1 MSKSKSQSEL
11 LAKHYRQKTLPTSWC
26 SGCGIGTIIGA
37 IVRGIEGTGLPSE
50 RFVFVTGIGCYGGAG
65 TYLKF
70 SDIHALHGRCPSYGT
85 GLKLANPEL
94 YPILL
99 MGDGDAASIGGN
111 HLIHA
116 ARRNIDL
123 TAIILNNHTYGMT
136 GGQYSPTTPQGT
148 PAATAPYGMV
158 EGPFDLCRL
167 VQAAGASFVARTT
180 VYHVNQMVSFFTRAI
195 LHRGFAVV
203 EVESQCP
210 TYFGKLNKMGTP
222 VDMLKWQ
229 RDHTVPVEK
238 ARGMKPQE
246 LEEKIITGIFV
257 EENRSEY
264 VTNYYELIER
274 VKGKKSEILNKF
286 E

>member
-1 MSKSKSQSEL
+1 MPKFLSQADLLEQYYRSKS
-11 LAKHYRQKTLPTSWC
+11 LPTSWC
-26 SGCGIGTIIGA
+26 PGCGIGTVVGG
-37 IVRGIEGTGLPSE
+37 IVRAIMETGIPPE

-85 GLKLANPEL
+85 GLKLANPSV

-99 MGDGDAASIGGN
+99 MGDGDASAIGGN

-123 TAIILNNHTYGMT
+123 TAVVLNNHTYGMT
-136 GGQYSPTTPQGT
+136 GGQYSPTTPGGT
-148 PAATAPYGMV
+148 PASTAPYGMV
-158 EGPFDLCRL
+158 ENSFDLCRL

-180 VYHVNQMVSFFTRAI
+180 VYHVTQMIGLITRAI
-195 LHRGFAVV
+195 RHKGFSFV

-210 TYFGKLNKMGTP
+210 TYFGRSGKIGTP

-229 RDHTVPVEK
+229 RDHSIPVEK
-238 ARGMKPQE
+238 AGELSREELRG
-246 LEEKIITGIFV
+246 KIVTGIFI
-257 EENRSEY
+257 EEERAEY
-264 VTNYYELIER
+264 VDAYYALMDRLRESGET
-274 VKGKKSEILNKF
+274 GK
-286 E
+286 